1 MRTKAVI
8 YARVSSSNDR
18 QDTSRQIEDLK
29 RYAELQN
36 IEIVKIYEEH
46 ISGAKKI
53 EERQVLTDCLEYC
66 KKKSV
71 NFAVITIRKKHRHL
85 VMTGTVGK
93 QQKMLPAKVTEKKL
107 IPAED
112 VVTKRK
118 RQFQQPDIAG

>member
-1 MRTKAVI
+1 MI
-8 YARVSSSNDR
+8 NY
-18 QDTSRQIEDLK
+18 TS
-29 RYAELQN
+29 
-36 IEIVKIYEEH
+36 
-46 ISGAKKI
+46 
-53 EERQVLTDCLEYC
+53 

-118 RQFQQPDIAG
+118 RQFQHPDIAG

>member
-1 MRTKAVI
+1 MAVPI
-8 YARVSSSNDR
+8 
-18 QDTSRQIEDLK
+18 QDL
-29 RYAELQN
+29 
-36 IEIVKIYEEH
+36 
-46 ISGAKKI
+46 
-53 EERQVLTDCLEYC
+53 

-71 NFAVITIRKKHRHL
+71 NFAVITIQKKHRHL

-93 QQKMLPAKVTEKKL
+93 QQKMLPVKVTEKKL